1 MRGCNGWIH
10 YGWMDGWMDG
20 WIYLGS
26 IFRGVWLVWFAST
39 FKQRGFFLRKLM
51 FERGIAKPCGG
62 ENDGRSMGVRNSI
75 PREG

>member
-1 MRGCNGWIH
+1 
-10 YGWMDGWMDG
+10 MDGWMDLFVGFFGGG
-20 WIYLGS
+20 W
-26 IFRGVWLVWFAST
+26 FEAST